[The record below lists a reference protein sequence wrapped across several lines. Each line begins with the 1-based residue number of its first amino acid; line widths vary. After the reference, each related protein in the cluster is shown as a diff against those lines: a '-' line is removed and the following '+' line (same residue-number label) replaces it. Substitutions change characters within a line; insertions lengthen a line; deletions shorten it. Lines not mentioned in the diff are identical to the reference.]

1 MNHVFEG
8 QWPIINLHQ
17 MFYTAGKLVVHI
29 PDICGHG
36 PGLNTVVSWV
46 EAGYCVLQCN
56 YRSPSLPTS
65 TV

>member
-1 MNHVFEG
+1 
-8 QWPIINLHQ
+8 
-17 MFYTAGKLVVHI
+17 MFYIAGKLVVHI

-65 TV
+65 TI